1 MLLLKPK
8 CLPYLR
14 IKKYETNVH
23 PIITHNAVLAAI
35 FGWLYWT
42 NTFDVPAIL
51 LYYCSRKESKMIAS
65 LNLGI
70 CKSLKTFWGRWTNIR
85 NQILLLWLNMPTRYK
100 QGHWSSKS
108 HVHKEDNNNIIY
120 YVWFRV
126 LILLSSKCH
135 PDTNDL
141 YLVIRNDYI
150 MVISISCHVN
160 D

>member
-1 MLLLKPK
+1 MYTMSAVIKTQMPSLFKNK
-8 CLPYLR
+8 KVRDQCAPYHHAQCSSCS
-14 IKKYETNVH
+14 Y
-23 PIITHNAVLAAI
+23 

-108 HVHKEDNNNIIY
+108 HAHKEDNNNIRY
-120 YVWFRV
+120 YVWFRK
-126 LILLSSKCH
+126 LILLSSKNLIQI
-135 PDTNDL
+135 PM
-141 YLVIRNDYI
+141 I
-150 MVISISCHVN
+150 
-160 D
+160 